1 MGWGRLFHFPHH
13 FLCLLPD
20 LGELGGHSVWGQE
33 EMLGGGGSWLH
44 DSPGIAPLSPA
55 HSPSRAAPLCGRPR
69 LPPERMPDN
78 GGQCIHRVSLGYYEV
93 ILFLS
98 ISGKNSKYK
107 IIFIKVKIH
116 HLDFVVVL

>member
-1 MGWGRLFHFPHH
+1 
-13 FLCLLPD
+13 
-20 LGELGGHSVWGQE
+20 
-33 EMLGGGGSWLH
+33 MLGGGGSWLH

-55 HSPSRAAPLCGRPR
+55 HSPSRAAPLLDAQGSLQRGCQTT
-69 LPPERMPDN
+69 
-78 GGQCIHRVSLGYYEV
+78 GGQCIHRVSPGYYEV

>member
-1 MGWGRLFHFPHH
+1 
-13 FLCLLPD
+13 
-20 LGELGGHSVWGQE
+20 
-33 EMLGGGGSWLH
+33 MLGGGVPGCMTPLGLPPSHLLIL
-44 DSPGIAPLSPA
+44 SPGQPRSVDAQ
-55 HSPSRAAPLCGRPR
+55 GRLQR
-69 LPPERMPDN
+69 GRQTA
-78 GGQCIHRVSLGYYEV
+78 GGQCIPRVSPGYYEV